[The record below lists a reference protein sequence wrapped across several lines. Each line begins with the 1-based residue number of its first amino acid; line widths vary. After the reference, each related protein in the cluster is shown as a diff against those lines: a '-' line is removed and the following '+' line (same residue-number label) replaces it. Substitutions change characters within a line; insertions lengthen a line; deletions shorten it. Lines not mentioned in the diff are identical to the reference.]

1 MDNDYELLYLLKE
14 EPDEILEVLYKKYN
28 GVLFSKIKKYSKWNI
43 TSDDY
48 LNIARLSLY
57 EAAENYHDNNKFI
70 TYLNT
75 CLDRSLSNYKKSL
88 NRNKHK
94 LLNEAISIDD
104 EEIDLGLNLNDERYN
119 PERLLFEESN
129 YFELKNKIIDKLSWK
144 EELIFILKEQNYT
157 NKEISEITDNSLKSV
172 YNIINR
178 IKNKVSNMVSN

>member
-14 EPDEILEVLYKKYN
+14 EPEEILGILYKKYSS
-28 GVLFSKIKKYSKWNI
+28 VLLSKIKKYNKWNVNI
-43 TSDDY
+43 DDY

-57 EAAENYHDNNKFI
+57 QATENYQDNNKFI

-94 LLNEAISIDD
+94 LLNEAISIEDD
-104 EEIDLGLNLNDERYN
+104 QIDLGLNLNDERYN
-119 PERLLFEESN
+119 PEKLLFEETN
-129 YFELKNKIIDKLSWK
+129 YLELREKILGKLSWK
-144 EELIFILKEQNYT
+144 EELIFTLKEQNYT
-157 NKEISEITDNSLKSV
+157 NKEISEITDNSLRTV

-178 IKNKVSNMVSN
+178 IKNKVSNIVSN